1 MFDGSIEEGARFV
14 LCAVLVAKVLV
25 LRPGP
30 FKSQVSLL
38 LRMVDVAYKGLKRD
52 WVGQT
57 IDAPG
62 LLAAALA
69 RKNWLKTNQITVKM
83 QMIKP
88 RL

>member
-1 MFDGSIEEGARFV
+1 VSQ
-14 LCAVLVAKVLV
+14 

-30 FKSQVSLL
+30 FKSQVSLFAET
-38 LRMVDVAYKGLKRD
+38 VDVAYNGLKRD

-88 RL
+88 RP